1 MRKSR
6 TSARNNNFSS
16 PLRKDSSSPAPTGS
30 GIASSSSI
38 NDASYERRTAN
49 EQYFSTLGE
58 ANANR
63 REDLPPSQG
72 GKYQGFGSTPAPSSS
87 HPSYGT
93 SSANLPTLE
102 ELQTQPVAAL
112 SKSWSLLSAAVTAAS
127 KVVAEK
133 AMDPALHESVKGYA
147 AQASKIALDSG
158 KVANEWSKRELGVD
172 VADKVVGV
180 ADKAKGALGYSS
192 HPGGGYESVEG
203 ASGGGYGGWH
213 DENGTRLYADGDGDD
228 DFFDANG
235 ARDGQF
241 ASPMTP
247 GTASSAATGQATP
260 GSAAPLNPGKKA
272 KDWDKDEWQDW

>member
-1 MRKSR
+1 MP
-6 TSARNNNFSS
+6 T
-16 PLRKDSSSPAPTGS
+16 SSSL
-30 GIASSSSI
+30 
-38 NDASYERRTAN
+38 NDANYERRTAN
-49 EQYFSTLGE
+49 ESYFSTLGE

-93 SSANLPTLE
+93 SSASLPTLE

-112 SKSWSLLSAAVTAAS
+112 SKGWSLLSAAVTAAS
-127 KVVAEK
+127 KVVTEK

-172 VADKVVGV
+172 VADRVVGV

-192 HPGGGYESVEG
+192 HPGGGYDAVGG
-203 ASGGGYGGWH
+203 AGGGYSGWH

-228 DFFDANG
+228 DFFDAHG
-235 ARDGQF
+235 AADGQF

-260 GSAAPLNPGKKA
+260 GSAAPLNAGKK
-272 KDWDKDEWQDW
+272 KDFDNDEWQDW

>member
-6 TSARNNNFSS
+6 AAGRSSNLSSHLRN
-16 PLRKDSSSPAPTGS
+16 DSSSPAPNQS
-30 GIASSSSI
+30 GAQSSASL
-38 NDASYERRTAN
+38 NDANYERRTAN
-49 EQYFSTLGE
+49 EHYFSTLGE

-63 REDLPPSQG
+63 RDDLPPSQG
-72 GKYQGFGSTPAPSSS
+72 GKYQGFGSTPAPSS

-112 SKSWSLLSAAVTAAS
+112 SKGWSLLSAAVTAAS

-133 AMDPALHESVKGYA
+133 AMDPALHENVKAYA
-147 AQASKIALDSG
+147 AQASKVAIDTSRS
-158 KVANEWSKRELGVD
+158 ANEWSKRELGVD
-172 VADKVVGV
+172 VADSVSGA
-180 ADKAKGALGYSS
+180 ADKAKGALGLKS
-192 HPGGGYESVEG
+192 HPGGGYEAVDG
-203 ASGGGYGGWH
+203 AGGGYGGWH

-228 DFFDANG
+228 DFFDTHG
-235 ARDGQF
+235 AGGGQF

-247 GTASSAATGQATP
+247 GTGSSMATGQATP
-260 GSAAPLNPGKKA
+260 GSAAPLNAVKKD